1 MRGRFS
7 RAAFLERRAAAL
19 SKKLE
24 ILDPSTI
31 KRPSQYVAMHDGLR
45 VLVNIGQSSV
55 CRRSGLRLAL
65 DVHGKFKKNAKLLLQ
80 PAI

>member
-31 KRPSQYVAMHDGLR
+31 KRPSQYVAMHDGR